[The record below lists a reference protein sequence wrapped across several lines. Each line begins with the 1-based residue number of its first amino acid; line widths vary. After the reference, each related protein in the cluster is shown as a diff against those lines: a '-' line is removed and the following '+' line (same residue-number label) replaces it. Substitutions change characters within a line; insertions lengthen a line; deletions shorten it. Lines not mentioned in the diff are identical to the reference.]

1 MDDINKISE
10 EYLKCY
16 SDKSRTYM
24 IENYLK
30 TFDMRAN
37 KDVPFKLFP
46 RQKDLIRDIS
56 DFIRVIFCKPRQ
68 AGATTCVAAFI
79 ACQIALA
86 SPESPETVLIV
97 GRDEALSIN
106 MLEKIEAFLLQF
118 PRWFWGDEYYS
129 PDPKSEKNKKDIFKT
144 HNKKR
149 LELKNG
155 CKVYAKSSG
164 KNAARGISSVSWLIF
179 DEAAFI
185 ENGKDVYAQA
195 VATTSTGGKTIM
207 ISTPCGMDELYYETY
222 HNALVG
228 RNDFHVIELRWY
240 QDPRYNQ
247 FLKWQ
252 KFDDKGNIISEVA
265 DVTLND
271 KGDIAYDPERWKTLE
286 RDGYKPTSP
295 WYVGMC
301 NAFNNDPIKI
311 AQELDVSFIGSS
323 DNVVDGQTIEM
334 QRTFNNRE
342 PDPTLKDP
350 ALKETWIWKPPIPG
364 HTYIMSID
372 NSKGDS
378 DDATA
383 LEIIDI
389 DGIDDDGQPCLE
401 QVLEYNGKIYGD
413 AMGDIADNYGRMY
426 NNAFCVVE
434 DIGGYGSATILRMVA
449 LGYPNMY
456 YDDADL
462 RTYTITNR
470 TVSTNKGDRMP
481 GYKNGNNRFQMLN
494 NFANL
499 VRTNQFKIRSSRV
512 CAELQTWIW
521 KNGRQDHMDGK
532 HDDTITCL
540 AMGLFVMQFSMGRAL
555 QNKAKDEAMMKAF
568 IMANSRIKY
577 DERGTT
583 LTAGNELTQPKNT
596 PAPKYTMPIY
606 LSRQPMYQDKSAAY
620 KASMWLF
627 GKPKK

>member
-1 MDDINKISE
+1 MEDLGKISE
-10 EYLKCY
+10 EYVKCY

-252 KFDDKGNIISEVA
+252 KFGDKGNIISEVA

-434 DIGGYGSATILRMVA
+434 DIGGYGSATILRLLA
-449 LGYPNMY
+449 LDYPNMY

-462 RTYTITNR
+462 RTYTITHR

-540 AMGLFVMQFSMGRAL
+540 AMGLFVMQFSMGRSL
-555 QNKAKDEAMMKAF
+555 QNKAKDETMMKAF

-577 DERGTT
+577 DERGT
-583 LTAGNELTQPKNT
+583 LTTGNDLTQPKNT

>member
-1 MDDINKISE
+1 MIDISQISE
-10 EYLKCY
+10 EYVKCF

-30 TFDMRAN
+30 TFDMREN
-37 KDVPFKLFP
+37 REVPFKLFP

-56 DFIRVIFCKPRQ
+56 EHIRTVFCKPRQ

-86 SPESPETVLIV
+86 NPESPETVLIV

-106 MLEKIEAFLLQF
+106 MLEKIEAFLQQF
-118 PRWFWGDEYYS
+118 PRWFWGDDFFSE
-129 PDPKSEKNKKDIFKT
+129 DPKSEKNKKDIFKT

-222 HNALVG
+222 HNAMVG
-228 RNDFHVIELRWY
+228 KNHFFVIELRWY

-252 KFDDKGNIISEVA
+252 KFDKDSGVLINEVADPTLDQKGNIV
-265 DVTLND
+265 
-271 KGDIAYDPERWKTLE
+271 YDPERWKALE

-311 AQELDVSFIGSS
+311 AQELDVSFVGSS
-323 DNVVDGQTIEM
+323 DNVVDGQFIEM
-334 QRTFNNRE
+334 QRSLNNRE
-342 PDPTLKDP
+342 PDPNLKDP
-350 ALKETWIWKPPIPG
+350 ALRETWIWKPPIPG
-364 HTYIMSID
+364 HTYVMAID
-372 NSKGDS
+372 NSKGDA

-383 LEIIDI
+383 LEILDI
-389 DGIDDDGQPCLE
+389 DGIDEDGQPCIE
-401 QVLEYNGKIYGD
+401 QVLEYNGKIFGD
-413 AMGDIADNYGRMY
+413 SMGDIADNYGRLY

-434 DIGGYGSATILRMVA
+434 DIGGYGSATILRLMA
-449 LGYPNMY
+449 LNYPNMY

-462 RTYTITNR
+462 KTYTIVNR
-470 TVSTNKGDRMP
+470 TVSSNKGDRMP

-499 VRTNQFKIRSSRV
+499 VRTNQIKIRSSRV
-512 CAELQTWIW
+512 CTELQTWIW

-540 AMGLFVMQFSMGRAL
+540 AMGVFVMQFSMGRTL
-555 QNKAKDEAMMKAF
+555 QNKSKDEAMIRAM
-568 IMANSRIKY
+568 IMANSRIQYCENNTVQEQETEQNKSKKY
-577 DERGTT
+577 AMPVYMNRER
-583 LTAGNELTQPKNT
+583 LHQN
-596 PAPKYTMPIY
+596 
-606 LSRQPMYQDKSAAY
+606 KSDAY
-620 KASMWLF
+620 RASMWLL
-627 GKPKK
+627 K

>member
-129 PDPKSEKNKKDIFKT
+129 PDPKSDKNKKDIFKT

-334 QRTFNNRE
+334 QRTLNNRE

-434 DIGGYGSATILRMVA
+434 DIGGYGSATILRLLA
-449 LGYPNMY
+449 LDYPNMY

-462 RTYTITNR
+462 RTYTITHR

-540 AMGLFVMQFSMGRAL
+540 AMGLFVMQFSMGRSL

-577 DERGTT
+577 DERGT
-583 LTAGNELTQPKNT
+583 LTTGNDLAQPKNT